1 MLAATWIADTRAGAN
16 EVSLTNTALNTFSRL
31 WKSRICGC
39 HRADHKHEWQGWTW
53 LLFPMMTAAALA
65 WFLLRVIPKP
75 IRATYPCQRA
85 AFPLASGFVIWL
97 LALKAGFA
105 GWRLAGTHRAQ
116 QVGWLLL
123 VIGSVSAFTQPLCQW
138 AGGWIVA
145 KSNEKDWEPTD
156 PPNTPMGT
164 AKGIYAG
171 RVVWMR
177 DTNATPW
184 NGVSGNWWQEGTGVK
199 QAAVDR
205 MMSTT
210 LQALTGATTDA
221 TAWDRIFQHYNA
233 THGRGTVGYQIGETI
248 AIKANC
254 NNAYDGYGDADNHA
268 NASPQAVLGIL
279 RQLVNKAGVPQDR
292 IIVYEAIRVVP
303 NCIYAP
309 CHAEFPNVQW
319 MDSAGTGANGRQP
332 PNWRPNVLSY
342 SGTSYFGRNLPE
354 AVYQATYLVNLA
366 ILKGHWRAGVTL
378 TAKNHFGTIN
388 LLVADTAH
396 RLNIH
401 SYELGMNTY
410 HPFVD
415 LIGSRHLGGK
425 TLLFMVDGLYG
436 VREVQ
441 SYVDN
446 LSDSLWTNLFGGK
459 WSASLFV
466 SLDPV
471 AIDSVGLDFLRSEF
485 GDRLAS
491 GHNANADNYM
501 HEAALAHKPPSG
513 TVYQPDGVRLA
524 SLGAHEHWN
533 NAVSKQYSRNLG
545 SPTGIELIKIEA
557 STRPA
562 VALVNPAAA
571 SSWRQGDTIPLQAV
585 VAEGTGTVNRVE
597 FYRSNILAG
606 TSTAKPYACNWQ
618 AVRGNWNLTAVAW
631 DSAGWAT
638 TSAVVKVAVQGPLEA
653 PFIQNVA
660 LTSNSLAVTFSAVT
674 GFVYRLDSAPAA
686 AGAEWTPV
694 ASSRTA
700 TNTAMTIT
708 DPLGTNQQRYYR
720 AVLIP

>member
-1 MLAATWIADTRAGAN
+1 MSTI
-16 EVSLTNTALNTFSRL
+16 SRL
-31 WKSRICGC
+31 WKRRICGC
-39 HRADHKHEWQGWTW
+39 HQADHEHQCQGWTR
-53 LLFPMMTAAALA
+53 LLFPLMTAAALA
-65 WFLLRVIPKP
+65 WFLVRVIPKP

-97 LALKAGFA
+97 LGLKAGLA
-105 GWRLAGTHRAQ
+105 GWCLAGAHRANRL
-116 QVGWLLL
+116 VWFLLL
-123 VIGSVSAFTQPLCQW
+123 AGSFSTISQPLCQW

-145 KSNEKDWEPTD
+145 KGNEKSWEPTD

-164 AKGIYAG
+164 AKGIYPG

-184 NGVSGNWWQEGTGVK
+184 NGLTGQWWQEGTGVN

-210 LQALTGATTDA
+210 LQALTGATTD
-221 TAWDRIFQHYNA
+221 TGAWDKIFRHYNNS
-233 THGRGTVGYQIGETI
+233 HGRGSVAYQAGETI

-254 NNAYDGYGDADNHA
+254 NNSYNGYGDVDNHA

-279 RQLVNKAGVPQDR
+279 RQLVDKAGVPQDK

-303 NCIYAP
+303 NCIYTP
-309 CHAEFPNVQW
+309 CHAEFPNVRW

-332 PNWRPNVLSY
+332 PNWRTNVLSY

-401 SYELGMNTY
+401 SYELGMDTY

-425 TLLFMVDGLYG
+425 TLLFMIDGLYG
-436 VREVQ
+436 TREVQ

-459 WSASLFV
+459 WSASMFA

-471 AIDSVGLDFLRSEF
+471 AIDSVALDFLRCEF
-485 GDRLAS
+485 GDRLAT

-501 HEAALAHKPPSG
+501 HEAALADKPPSG
-513 TVYQPDGVRLA
+513 SVYQQDGARLA

-533 NAVSKQYSRNLG
+533 DAVSKQYSRNLG

-562 VALVNPAAA
+562 VALVSPAAA
-571 SSWRQGDTIPLQAV
+571 STWTEDANIQMLTAV
-585 VAEGTGTVNRVE
+585 ADGAAPVSRVE
-597 FYRSNILAG
+597 FYRSNVFLG
-606 TSTAKPYACNWQ
+606 VVTNLPYTCNWQ
-618 AVRGNWNLTAVAW
+618 AVRGNWNLSAVAW
-631 DSAGWAT
+631 DSAGIAT
-638 TSAVVKVAVQGPLEA
+638 TSAVVKVTVRA
-653 PFIQNVA
+653 PPKAPMIQNVV
-660 LTSNSLAVTFSAVT
+660 LSNNAIAVTISTVT
-674 GFVYRLDSAPAA
+674 GQVYRLDSAASPAS
-686 AGAEWTPV
+686 AEWSPV
-694 ASSRTA
+694 AASQTA
-700 TNTAMTIT
+700 TNTVLTIA